1 VSVRAAS
8 HAVDLGVAVAAL
20 LVVVA
25 TLIFPAVPQPE
36 GYWPFADQRTL
47 LGTPNALDVLS
58 NAAFA
63 VVGAFGLWRTLRRDA
78 HADARDRAAWLV
90 LFGAVAA
97 TSVGSAYFHLAP
109 SDGRLVWDRLPMA
122 AGFMAIAAL
131 LVGERFGPAAGR
143 RLLPWLVAGGIA
155 TVAWWSFRGNLLP
168 YLVVQYGTMAI
179 IPVLLVG
186 RPHGAAP
193 RLPFVA
199 ALVLYALAKVLE
211 AEDRPVFAALGVS
224 GHTLKHLVAAAAIGV
239 LAVEIHRRGR
249 SKRGGSAR

>member
-1 VSVRAAS
+1 MRATT
-8 HAVDLGVAVAAL
+8 HVVDLAVAIAAL
-20 LVVVA
+20 LVVAA
-25 TLIFPAVPQPE
+25 TLVLPAVPQPAV
-36 GYWPFADQRTL
+36 YHLFADRRTL
-47 LGTPNALDVLS
+47 LGIPNALDVLS

-63 VVGAFGLWRTLRRDA
+63 VVGGLGLRHALRRDA
-78 HADARDRAAWLV
+78 HADPRERTAWLV
-90 LFGAVAA
+90 LFAAVAL
-97 TSVGSAYFHLAP
+97 TSVGSAYYHLAP
-109 SDGRLVWDRLPMA
+109 GDDRLAWDRYPMA

-131 LVGERFGPAAGR
+131 LVGERFGPAVGR

-155 TVAWWSFRGNLLP
+155 TVAWWSLRGNLLP

-186 RPHGAAP
+186 RPAGAAP
-193 RLPFVA
+193 RFPFVA

-211 AEDRPVFAALGVS
+211 AEDRPVFAAIGVS

-249 SKRGGSAR
+249 TKRAR